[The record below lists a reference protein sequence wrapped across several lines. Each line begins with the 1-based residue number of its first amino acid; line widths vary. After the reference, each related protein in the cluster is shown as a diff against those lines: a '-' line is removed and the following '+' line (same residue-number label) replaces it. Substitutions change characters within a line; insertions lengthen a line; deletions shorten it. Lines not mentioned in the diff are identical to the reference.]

1 MQARL
6 RRLSEA
12 QCDSRLLCH
21 IYCVHTGRLYQART
35 KASRG
40 VLADWAPAM
49 MAAKRLVSSCPV
61 FKARILDF
69 YARRR
74 WRRVGLSSPRIAE
87 RVCEW
92 LEG

>member
-6 RRLSEA
+6 RGLSDA
-12 QCDSRLLCH
+12 QWHSMLECH
-21 IYCVHTGRLYQART
+21 IYRIRTLRLYQARIET
-35 KASRG
+35 SRG
-40 VLADWAPAM
+40 VLADCAPAM